1 VKNAY
6 FWAMFSFLNQP
17 YPKNDDSRKIFKQM
31 GLVSV
36 FVVLFLFIFQP
47 FGRHSMS
54 QGVVLVFCI
63 MYGMVTLTI
72 TSIFLLFIPQKLPR
86 IFNEENWTVKK
97 ELTHIAIMIILLAM
111 INSFIG
117 IYIQTTFSIIHGS
130 VFLVAFK
137 SFYITVAIALIPTSI
152 LILWQQNRLL
162 LMYQKEAN
170 EIEENLETRKSLKPE
185 TICISGEGKNE
196 EIQFHIDQLFYVKSN
211 GNYCDF
217 IIGNQEN
224 TERSILRINLKSVE
238 NSLMN
243 HDKILKTHRSY
254 LVNKN
259 KVEHVSGNAQGLKL
273 KLIGIDEPIP
283 VSRANTEWIKKALA

>member
-1 VKNAY
+1 
-6 FWAMFSFLNQP
+6 MFSFLNQP
-17 YPKNDDSRKIFKQM
+17 YPKNEDSKKIFKQM
-31 GLVSV
+31 VLVSA
-36 FVVLFLFIFQP
+36 FVVFFLFIFQP
-47 FGRHSMS
+47 FGIHNMRQS
-54 QGVVLVFCI
+54 VVFAFCV
-63 MYGMVTLTI
+63 MYGIVTLTI
-72 TSIFLLFIPQKLPR
+72 TSLYLLLIPQKLPR

-97 ELTHIAIMIILLAM
+97 ELTHLAIMIVILAI
-111 INSFIG
+111 INSIIG
-117 IYIQTTFSIIHGS
+117 IYIQTNYSIIHGS

-170 EIEENLETRKSLKPE
+170 EIEEHLETRKSLKPE

-211 GNYCDF
+211 GNYCEF

-238 NSLMN
+238 NTLLN

-273 KLIGIDEPIP
+273 KLAGIEEIIP